1 MYKHYMCYFQLFDL
15 NTCSTGYQCKDGQ
28 CIPVNGKDMIYITR
42 NLKYYIYVK
51 YTSEIQI

>member
-1 MYKHYMCYFQLFDL
+1 MCYFQLFDL
-15 NTCSTGYQCKDGQ
+15 NTCSIGYQCKDGQ